1 MVGLQHVRAGTERE
15 VLWVLWWVCRVSE
28 LVLREQCCG
37 GFAGY
42 QTIPKQAHVEPGEV
56 SVWGMYTYTL
66 AHTHTHIHTQI
77 ECTHSYTHM
86 HTHTH
91 MHTQLHFH
99 KRSTWWCV
107 FGLLYLG
114 LTQPLE
120 ISEFS
125 FS

>member
-1 MVGLQHVRAGTERE
+1 M
-15 VLWVLWWVCRVSE
+15 SE
-28 LVLREQCCG
+28 LVLREQFCGCCG

-56 SVWGMYTYTL
+56 SVGGMYTH
-66 AHTHTHIHTQI
+66 AHTHTLACTCTHTHTL

-99 KRSTWWCV
+99 KQSTWRCV
-107 FGLLYLG
+107 FGLLYWG